1 MRRLPPSALVREEID
16 RLLSGGVERGGN
28 IVSELASLGLR
39 YLAQQGLEQEQHDHL
54 GRGRYERRAGGE
66 EPGWRNGYEDARI
79 RTAEGAVAVRV
90 PQVRDGA
97 EPYRSKLME
106 FLSGNS
112 EALETLVTEMYARGL
127 STRDVED
134 CFRDPDGELLISRTA
149 VSEITD
155 QLWEDYQA
163 FCTRD
168 LSGIDVEYLFLDA
181 VYESLRRRGA
191 KDGVLCAWCITTSG
205 TKVLLG
211 LTVGAKESEACWTT
225 FLRDMVSRGLRAPT
239 SVTSDGAPGLINAI
253 AQVFGQSLRIRC
265 WFHRM
270 ANIRAKLPPE
280 AVDEF
285 LAHARAVRDAP
296 TLDAGEAMAAS
307 LIGRFGAAHPSAVA
321 CFADDLEASLAHL
334 RLPARHRI
342 NARTTNLI
350 ERSFVEER
358 RRTKVIP
365 RFTDERSA
373 MKLVFAV
380 LIRAADRWC
389 RVSVSE
395 LERQQLRLLRRELG
409 LDPPPADEGKEV
421 TRKRRTAA

>member
-1 MRRLPPSALVREEID
+1 MRRVPPSALVREEID
-16 RLLSGGVERGGN
+16 RVLSGGVERGSN

-39 YLAQQGLEQEQHDHL
+39 YLAQQALEQEQQDHL
-54 GRGRYERRAGGE
+54 GRGHYERRGDDE
-66 EPGWRNGYEDARI
+66 HRGWRNGYEDARL
-79 RTAEGAVAVRV
+79 RTAEGAMTVRV
-90 PQVRDGA
+90 PQVRESP

-112 EALETLVTEMYARGL
+112 EALEVLVTEMYARGL

-134 CFRDPDGELLISRTA
+134 CFRDENGELLISRTA

-155 QLWEDYQA
+155 RLWEDYQA
-163 FCTRD
+163 FSARD
-168 LSGIDVEYLFLDA
+168 LSDVDAQYLFCDA

-211 LTVGAKESEACWTT
+211 LTVGAKESEACWTA
-225 FLRDMVSRGLRAPT
+225 FLRDMVSRGLRPPT

-253 AQVFGQSLRIRC
+253 GQVFGASLRIRC

-280 AVDEF
+280 ATDEF

-296 TLDAGEAMAAS
+296 THEAGQAMAAA
-307 LIGRFGAAHPSAVA
+307 LIERFGAAYPSAVA
-321 CFADDLEASLAHL
+321 CFTDDLEASLAHL
-334 RLPARHRI
+334 RMPARHRI
-342 NARTTNLI
+342 NVRTTNLI
-350 ERSFVEER
+350 ERSFEEER

-389 RVSVSE
+389 RVSISE
-395 LERQQLRLLRRELG
+395 LERQQLKLLRRELG

-421 TRKRRTAA
+421 GRRKRSAA